1 MGLAVASVLLLK
13 GAAVW
18 IVLQLGIE
26 GLVSSAPWLL
36 PTSRAP
42 RLIAVAKFMKRVNG
56 FVVDAAVTFCALLV
70 LLPSF
75 VFIVLEV
82 FGYVRQRTRA
92 IQAKTLPEY
101 VARGVGVLQ
110 GLEIMGERLREVALG
125 LTADL
130 EETMVSG
137 LFQHY
142 SLAFTDA
149 SSTSRRKSLVSPN
162 LRLHLKSVGTFFLQ
176 CANIARA

>member
-13 GAAVW
+13 AAAVW
-18 IVLQLGIE
+18 IVLQWGIE
-26 GLVSSAPWLL
+26 MLISSAPWLL

-42 RLIAVAKFMKRVNG
+42 SLIAVAKFMKRVNR
-56 FVVDAAVTFCALLV
+56 FVVDAGVTFCALLV

-101 VARGVGVLQ
+101 VARGVAVLQ

-125 LTADL
+125 LTADV
-130 EETMVSG
+130 EETMVST
-137 LFQHY
+137 LCHTQ
-142 SLAFTDA
+142 SADITDV
-149 SSTSRRKSLVSPN
+149 SSTSRQRSLASPS
-162 LRLHLKSVGTFFLQ
+162 LQLHLKCVGTFFLQ
-176 CANIARA
+176 YTNIARA

>member
-13 GAAVW
+13 VAAVW
-18 IVLQLGIE
+18 IVLQWVVE
-26 GLVSSAPWLL
+26 GLISSAPWLVK
-36 PTSRAP
+36 TSRAP
-42 RLIAVAKFMKRVNG
+42 RLIAVARCMKRVNG
-56 FVVDAAVTFCALLV
+56 FVVDAGVTFCALLV

-92 IQAKTLPEY
+92 TQAKTLPEY
-101 VARGVGVLQ
+101 VARGVAVLQ

-125 LTADL
+125 LTADV

-137 LFQHY
+137 LCQ
-142 SLAFTDA
+142 T
-149 SSTSRRKSLVSPN
+149 
-162 LRLHLKSVGTFFLQ
+162 LRID
-176 CANIARA
+176 CC